1 MTSSRLPRRRIAISI
16 AAALALYAIASPRAA
31 HAQRDRVRFGSDY
44 RSSIDTTFAFD
55 KNGSINVTAGSGDV
69 TITGWSRDQIHVH
82 AVSENSNIRLDA
94 STTRM
99 TLELASGSRGSDTHF
114 EVSVPYGVHVMVRAA
129 SGDISVRGTRGEVE
143 AHAQSGDIDVE
154 DVTTRLDVNTISGG
168 IEARTV
174 TGDVDIN
181 TTSGDV
187 TFDGLID
194 PAGRYD
200 LATHSGDVRL
210 HVQRDASAQLTVA
223 TWNGGL
229 NSEFPIT
236 LKPGEHDIGS
246 RNAKRYTFTIGG
258 GAARISAET
267 FSGDITLK
275 LAQGTSASLDFDSF
289 SGSIDTEVPM
299 NYRSSGRRHVRAD
312 IGAGGTD
319 YHFKTFS
326 GDVRI
331 R

>member
-94 STTRM
+94 STSRM
-99 TLELASGSRGSDTHF
+99 TLDLAGGSRGSDTHF
-114 EVSVPYGVHVMVRAA
+114 EVSVPYGVRVTVRAA

-154 DVTTRLDVNTISGG
+154 DVTNRLDVKTLSGR
-168 IEARTV
+168 IEAHGV
-174 TGDVDIN
+174 AGDVDIGSTSGDVKITDLRGN
-181 TTSGDV
+181 VEVGTVSGEIELRGLTSKLVRAKTTSGDV

-223 TWNGGL
+223 TWSGGL

-236 LKPGEHDIGS
+236 LKPGEHTIGS
-246 RNAKRYTFTIGG
+246 SNAKQIIFNIGG

-267 FSGDITLK
+267 FSGDIT
-275 LAQGTSASLDFDSF
+275 
-289 SGSIDTEVPM
+289 I
-299 NYRSSGRRHVRAD
+299 SSNGHGAAERR
-312 IGAGGTD
+312 
-319 YHFKTFS
+319 
-326 GDVRI
+326 
-331 R
+331 

>member
-154 DVTTRLDVNTISGG
+154 DAANRLDVKTLSGS
-168 IEARTV
+168 IEAHGV
-174 TGDVDIN
+174 AGDVDIGSTSGDVKITDLRGN
-181 TTSGDV
+181 VEVGTVSGEIELRGLTSKLVRAKTTSGDV

-223 TWNGGL
+223 TWSGGL

-236 LKPGEHDIGS
+236 LKPGEHTIGS
-246 RNAKRYTFTIGG
+246 SNAKQIIFNIGG

-267 FSGDITLK
+267 FSGDIT
-275 LAQGTSASLDFDSF
+275 
-289 SGSIDTEVPM
+289 I
-299 NYRSSGRRHVRAD
+299 SSNGHGAAERR
-312 IGAGGTD
+312 
-319 YHFKTFS
+319 
-326 GDVRI
+326 
-331 R
+331 

>member
-154 DVTTRLDVNTISGG
+154 DVTNRLDVNTISGG

-181 TTSGDV
+181 TTSGDVKITDLRGNADVGTVSGDVELRGLTSKTVRAKTTSGDV

-267 FSGDITLK
+267 FSGDIT
-275 LAQGTSASLDFDSF
+275 
-289 SGSIDTEVPM
+289 I
-299 NYRSSGRRHVRAD
+299 SSNGHGAAERR
-312 IGAGGTD
+312 
-319 YHFKTFS
+319 
-326 GDVRI
+326 
-331 R
+331 

>member
-187 TFDGLID
+187 KITDLRGNADVGTVSGDVELRGLTSKTVRAKTTSGDVTFDGLID

-267 FSGDITLK
+267 FSGDIT
-275 LAQGTSASLDFDSF
+275 
-289 SGSIDTEVPM
+289 I
-299 NYRSSGRRHVRAD
+299 SSNGHGAAERR
-312 IGAGGTD
+312 
-319 YHFKTFS
+319 
-326 GDVRI
+326 
-331 R
+331 